1 MLVDYARCCGP
12 LPGEAV
18 EGFITRG
25 NGIRVHKKRC
35 QNLDA
40 LDPERRIAV
49 EWAESHSDSKHTGEI
64 EITCQDR
71 PGMLANITRVCETS
85 KVNIQ
90 QIQSKELSDD
100 RAVCT
105 LRLAVRDI
113 EELSRLI
120 KNIGKIKGVDEV
132 HRLVG

>member
-1 MLVDYARCCGP
+1 MAARDCAQ
-12 LPGEAV
+12 LE
-18 EGFITRG
+18 
-25 NGIRVHKKRC
+25 
-35 QNLDA
+35 A

-49 EWAESHSDSKHTGEI
+49 QWAETHPDSKHSGEI
-64 EITCQDR
+64 EVTCQDR

-85 KVNIQ
+85 QVNIQ
-90 QIQSKELSDD
+90 QIRSRGLSDD

-120 KNIGKIKGVDEV
+120 RNIGKIKGVDEV
-132 HRLVG
+132 RRLVG